1 MCLLLNNSMKICK
14 IEGCNNECDK
24 NTRYC
29 HKHLLERKAQQRA
42 ARKAAGLKV
51 RTTWTKQCLLCGADF
66 EAVNKHISKY
76 CPECWNKIKHKTLGA
91 DNNYNFKEEM
101 GEHRFIVENLLQRKL
116 SYNEVIHHL
125 DGNSKNNS
133 IDNLLLLSRSSH
145 VSLHRYLNLEG
156 AILENKFGTE
166 YYEKWRSSLKV
177 LSLAWLSSNNIEYTL
192 ATELVELK

>member
-1 MCLLLNNSMKICK
+1 MFITKKSSLDIFEIVINILITFIYFKVLCLIERKKVQIYENPEKLYQKINKKVDIHTFYMCLLLNNSMKICK

-76 CPECWNKIKHKTLGA
+76 CPECWNKIKHKT
-91 DNNYNFKEEM
+91 
-101 GEHRFIVENLLQRKL
+101 
-116 SYNEVIHHL
+116 
-125 DGNSKNNS
+125 
-133 IDNLLLLSRSSH
+133 
-145 VSLHRYLNLEG
+145 
-156 AILENKFGTE
+156 
-166 YYEKWRSSLKV
+166 
-177 LSLAWLSSNNIEYTL
+177 
-192 ATELVELK
+192 